1 MPFSNKQRFVLT
13 ANQLISVDL
22 GPLSRMPRKG
32 DLDVWCVSSIAASAS
47 LTVLLGTDIICDGSI
62 INLNNPVD
70 VIDLVNDRIAS
81 GEGEANDPI
90 TIRIQGLIGAT
101 PIVNIQTVVS

>member
-13 ANQLISVDL
+13 AAQLISVDL

-32 DLDVWCVSSIAASAS
+32 DLDVWATTSIANSAT
-47 LTVLLGTDIICDGSI
+47 LTVLLGTDIICDASV
-62 INLNNPVD
+62 INLNDPVD
-70 VIDLVNDRIAS
+70 VINLINDRLAS

-90 TIRIQGLIGAT
+90 TVRIQGLGVLT
-101 PIVNIQTVVS
+101 PIVNVQTVVS